1 MTLQV
6 IQIVFAIGIV
16 AAFAALQLGRVHAQ
30 DPRYLVTN
38 LVASAGLAVTAVLTV
53 QLGFVITN
61 AIGCSCRRPDCWRCY
76 GGAVSRHVATTEL
89 GDSVTALPVSADR
102 KSASIVRAW
111 PNASSRPSRGGR
123 SPRMAAAKSSSSSR

>member
-30 DPRYLVTN
+30 DPLYLVTN
-38 LVASAGLAVTAVLTV
+38 LVSSAGLAVTAVLTV

-61 AIGCSCRRPDCWRCY
+61 AIWVLVSTAGLLAVLRRRREPARRNH
-76 GGAVSRHVATTEL
+76 GAR
-89 GDSVTALPVSADR
+89 
-102 KSASIVRAW
+102 
-111 PNASSRPSRGGR
+111 
-123 SPRMAAAKSSSSSR
+123 